1 MPALLATPSSP
12 PGRTLKDSPIAIAGT
27 PGDFISHDDERLF
40 AFVNALRLSIKEK
53 VAAEQLRGT
62 PLSEIVIQVREM
74 AQLAEQEAQHPKPF
88 TEHAFRAIAR
98 QAVAWCIEA
107 YQPPVFLDEE
117 DLSGSPDKLS
127 LPVVLALAD
136 AASEGFPAQSPT

>member
-1 MPALLATPSSP
+1 M
-12 PGRTLKDSPIAIAGT
+12 KDSPIAIAGV

-40 AFVNALRLSIKEK
+40 AFVNALRLSVREK
-53 VAAEQLRGT
+53 VAAEQVRGT

-74 AQLAEQEAQHPKPF
+74 AHLADREAQEPKPF
-88 TEHAFRAIAR
+88 SEHAFRAIAR
-98 QAVAWCIEA
+98 QAVAWCMEA
-107 YQPPVFLDEE
+107 YQPPVVLD
-117 DLSGSPDKLS
+117 DQDMPGSIGKLS

>member
-1 MPALLATPSSP
+1 MALLATPSSP
-12 PGRTLKDSPIAIAGT
+12 PGRILKDAPIAIAGV
-27 PGDFISHDDERLF
+27 PGDFISPDDERLF

-62 PLSEIVIQVREM
+62 PLSEIVIAVREM
-74 AQLAEQEAQHPKPF
+74 AHQAEQEAPRPKPF
-88 TEHAFRAIAR
+88 SDHAFRAIAR

-107 YQPPVFLDEE
+107 YQPLVFLDEE
-117 DLSGSPDKLS
+117 DLSGNPGKLA

-136 AASEGFPAQSPT
+136 AACDQSTAKSPT

>member
-1 MPALLATPSSP
+1 
-12 PGRTLKDSPIAIAGT
+12 LKDSPIAIAGV
-27 PGDFISHDDERLF
+27 PGDFIAQADERLF

-74 AQLAEQEAQHPKPF
+74 AQLAERAAQQPKPF
-88 TEHAFRAIAR
+88 SEHAFRAIAR
-98 QAVAWCIEA
+98 QAVAWCMEA
-107 YQPPVFLDEE
+107 YHPPVFLDEQ
-117 DLSGSPDKLS
+117 DLSGNPDRLS

-136 AASEGFPAQSPT
+136 AASDGFPAQSPTS

>member
-1 MPALLATPSSP
+1 M
-12 PGRTLKDSPIAIAGT
+12 KDSPIAIAGV

-53 VAAEQLRGT
+53 VAAEQVRGT

-74 AQLAEQEAQHPKPF
+74 AQLAEQEAQDPKPF
-88 TEHAFRAIAR
+88 SQHAFRAIAR
-98 QAVAWCIEA
+98 QAVAWCMEA
-107 YQPPVFLDEE
+107 YKPLVFLDEQ
-117 DLSGSPDKLS
+117 DLSGNASKLA

-136 AASEGFPAQSPT
+136 AASDGFPDQSPT